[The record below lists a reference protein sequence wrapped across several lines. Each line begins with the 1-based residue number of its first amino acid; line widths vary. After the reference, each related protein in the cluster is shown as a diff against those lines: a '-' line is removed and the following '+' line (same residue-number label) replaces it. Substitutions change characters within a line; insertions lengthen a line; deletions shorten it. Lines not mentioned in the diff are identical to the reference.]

1 MPSGNN
7 KQSLADIDVG
17 EYIVPFLQTVF
28 TIGMAVFL
36 IWFYF
41 NVYKPE
47 EKNYIKKTRMAY
59 RALEQEARQLFR
71 KDGFVFSEDDRV
83 DRLCQT
89 LAQRNTKDSY
99 DCSVHRKK
107 SLMRNFTF
115 PKSKV
120 TIYGMNSPAYSYGG
134 TLVKDIVIDVDGEKG
149 ENVVGVDRT
158 PVRIYSSGRMGGTLT
173 PLNCNLEDAR
183 RLDFEYSDDVCKG
196 VTNINFYDTKIPLAY
211 NILQIGG
218 KGGESRYVSRNVS
231 YFRADCSAFG
241 SDLLGL
247 EEACKQKQFHWM
259 TACYHDYYCAIE
271 LTKDN

>member
-89 LAQRNTKDSY
+89 LAQRNTKDEYEYIPRTGVCVNDLIFVYENDTYELKNDVGEIVKLNQLEVTEVVMKRLIEILEFS
-99 DCSVHRKK
+99 KK
-107 SLMRNFTF
+107 QIKLLT
-115 PKSKV
+115 KSN
-120 TIYGMNSPAYSYGG
+120 INY
-134 TLVKDIVIDVDGEKG
+134 IVI
-149 ENVVGVDRT
+149 
-158 PVRIYSSGRMGGTLT
+158 SGG
-173 PLNCNLEDAR
+173 
-183 RLDFEYSDDVCKG
+183 
-196 VTNINFYDTKIPLAY
+196 
-211 NILQIGG
+211 
-218 KGGESRYVSRNVS
+218 
-231 YFRADCSAFG
+231 
-241 SDLLGL
+241 
-247 EEACKQKQFHWM
+247 
-259 TACYHDYYCAIE
+259 
-271 LTKDN
+271 